1 MLCLLSFAI
10 MRSRLIVLFIAV
22 SFCLAL
28 AIANNAEPA
37 SKFAAGLA
45 RAAVIGVILGSNSWT
60 PIPADVQSRLL
71 LQQVVNDEGPERP
84 EEQDD

>member
-37 SKFAAGLA
+37 SKVAAGLA

>member
-1 MLCLLSFAI
+1 MASLTCYGPTSPRDA
-10 MRSRLIVLFIAV
+10 VLT
-22 SFCLAL
+22 L

-37 SKFAAGLA
+37 SKVAAGLA

-60 PIPADVQSRLL
+60 PIPTDVQSRLL